1 MSQDSEQPLSWFGEL
16 NLPTSAS
23 DDIRPEP
30 SVQSPAFGWLYTAF
44 MAARAVMGILLLI
57 GLSTSWLMERQVAPT
72 SAVLILAYTLA
83 AWLWWF
89 WPQKPYAKLGRI
101 AAGTTPLVLSAVMID
116 VLFFTALSQFN
127 FGISLNLTA
136 LLALPVLM
144 ASVLLRRIL
153 AFGVAAG
160 ATLLMISVAVLNQWI
175 GNDLMQLLTTAG
187 LSGIGF
193 FLMAL
198 IVSELALRLSLEQRS
213 SQDHMDMAKQQVQ
226 LNRLVIEEMPEGV
239 LVIDRSGLVRSAN
252 PSARKLLAAFGKTG
266 RAPFQLRGVPAW
278 EPLVTAIQE
287 AFAAPDQALQPRDIL
302 LTFDDQTRRGLRMRL
317 KFSQQSKSLQL
328 DEVCVVLLEDIR
340 QISAKVRQEK
350 LAAMGR
356 MSAAVAHEIRNP
368 LAAIAQANALLAE
381 DLQDK
386 PQQQLVQMVADN
398 VKRLKRIVDDIMHV
412 SPSDRGTAP
421 SIDIRLALRD
431 IYMQWSE
438 LHPAAAAAQHIK
450 LDTSGLPL
458 IELQSELMIR
468 FDPDHLRRIIVNL
481 LDNAMRHCSQT
492 PGAIL
497 VQAHVLNTAVDKPLV
512 MLSVFNDG
520 PAIEVSVERALFEPF
535 FSTRSRGTGLGL
547 YICKEL
553 CEQYRS
559 TIDYRSHPPTSRH
572 RHEFFIIIPIDEIA
586 VKAS

>member
-1 MSQDSEQPLSWFGEL
+1 MSQDSEQALSWFGEL
-16 NLPTSAS
+16 DLPTSVNATRS
-23 DDIRPEP
+23 AP
-30 SVQSPAFGWLYTAF
+30 STQALAFGWLYKAF
-44 MAARAVMGILLLI
+44 MAARALMGVLLII
-57 GLSTSWLMERQVAPT
+57 GLSTSWLMERHIAPT
-72 SAVLILAYTLA
+72 SAVLIVSYTA
-83 AWLWWF
+83 SAWLWWF
-89 WPQKPYAKLGRI
+89 WPQKPYSPLGRI
-101 AAGTTPLVLSAVMID
+101 AAGTAPLVLSAVIID
-116 VLFFTALSQFN
+116 VLFFASLSQFN
-127 FGISLNLTA
+127 FGINLNLTA

-144 ASVLLRRIL
+144 ASVLLRRLL

-160 ATLLMISVAVLNQWI
+160 ATLLMIGIAILNQWR
-175 GNDLMQLLTTAG
+175 GEDLMQLLTTAG

-198 IVSELALRLSLEQRS
+198 IVSELALRLSHEQRS
-213 SQDHMDMAKQQVQ
+213 AQDHMDMAKQQVQ
-226 LNRLVIEEMPEGV
+226 LNRLVVEEMPEGV

-252 PSARKLLAAFGKTG
+252 PSARKLLAAFGKTD

-278 EPLVTAIQE
+278 APLVEAIQE
-287 AFAAPDQALQPRDIL
+287 AFIAPSQALQLRDIL
-302 LTFDDQTRRGLRMRL
+302 ITFDDQTRRGLRMRL

-328 DEVCVVLLEDIR
+328 DEVCVVLLEDLR
-340 QISAKVRQEK
+340 QISARVRQEK

-381 DLQDK
+381 DLLDK

-398 VKRLKRIVDDIMHV
+398 VQRLKRIVDDILHV

-431 IYMQWSE
+431 IYLQWAE
-438 LHPAAAAAQHIK
+438 LHPTAIPVQHIK

-458 IELQSELMIR
+458 MELQRDVMIR
-468 FDPDHLRRIIVNL
+468 FDPDHLRRILVNL
-481 LDNAMRHCSQT
+481 LDNAMRHSSQT
-492 PGAIL
+492 AGAIL
-497 VQAHVLNTAVDKPLV
+497 LQAQVLNTAADKSQV

-520 PAIEVSVERALFEPF
+520 PAIEPTVERSLFEPF

-553 CEQYRS
+553 CEQYAS

-572 RHEFFIIIPIDEIA
+572 RHEFFITIPLAEMP